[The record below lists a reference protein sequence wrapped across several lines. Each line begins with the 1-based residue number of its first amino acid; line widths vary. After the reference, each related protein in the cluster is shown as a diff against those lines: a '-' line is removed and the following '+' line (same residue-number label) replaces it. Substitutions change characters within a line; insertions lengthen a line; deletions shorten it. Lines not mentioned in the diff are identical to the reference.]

1 MMNVLPVNETRDRR
15 QYAIVFATFLERD
28 STDTGKV
35 LLFVKIESRGPEA
48 FE

>member
-35 LLFVKIESRGPEA
+35 LFVKIESRGHEA